1 MILRVLDRLTGR
13 EVHRGR
19 VLAELE
25 AAVAVESPRG
35 CAWHFRRRDG
45 AGVGAVDDL
54 RVEGVDRV
62 HRGG

>member
-1 MILRVLDRLTGR
+1 MLRVLDRLTGR

-19 VLAELE
+19 VLAVLE
-25 AAVAVESPRG
+25 AAVVVESPRG

-54 RVEGVDRV
+54 CVEGVGRV